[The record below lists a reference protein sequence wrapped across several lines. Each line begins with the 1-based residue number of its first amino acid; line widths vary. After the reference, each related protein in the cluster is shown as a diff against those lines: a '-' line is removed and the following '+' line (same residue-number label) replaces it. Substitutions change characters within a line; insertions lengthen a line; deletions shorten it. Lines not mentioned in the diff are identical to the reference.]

1 MRTFFM
7 IHMGF
12 QGLESLYFHTPMDHS
27 EMALAHFGRGTSHP
41 PKVPLEAVFN
51 SLKAGIG
58 GI

>member
-1 MRTFFM
+1 MNLAPAGRGHFE
-7 IHMGF
+7 
-12 QGLESLYFHTPMDHS
+12 LLRSPPEP